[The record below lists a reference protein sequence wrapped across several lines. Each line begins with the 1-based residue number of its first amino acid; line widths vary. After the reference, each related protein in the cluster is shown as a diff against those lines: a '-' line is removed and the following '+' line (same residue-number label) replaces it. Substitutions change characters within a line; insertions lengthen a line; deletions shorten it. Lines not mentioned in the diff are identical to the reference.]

1 MEAGYS
7 RRKSQENTTS
17 KQPLIRSVNR
27 EQMSWRAVDIDRLIE
42 QDPQA
47 RAIWTTVGRL
57 DLSRFYEVI
66 ASSAEERG
74 RPAIDPQLL
83 ISLWV
88 YAYSRGI
95 GSAREIERRC
105 EYDPAFQWLT
115 GMEGVN
121 HHTLADFRVEKGEEL
136 DPLFSDL
143 LGVLSAE
150 GWITLEE
157 VMQDGT
163 KIQAGAGSG
172 SFHREK
178 TLREHLERARRQVQ
192 ALRDPLAEP
201 SANRQQQAARERTA
215 REKQERLEQAL
226 IELEKL
232 REVKKTVEEKL
243 HARGSVSD
251 PEARV
256 MKQAGGGLAPS
267 YNAQISTDAHHGF
280 IVDAEV
286 TQTGNDYHQLLPAVE
301 RIEQRWGRK
310 PERMVA
316 DAGYTSGENI
326 QDMAEKG
333 IDFVGS
339 LADDASKARTK
350 PERFTAAQFRYEAE
364 EDRYICPA
372 GKTLKY
378 EGRWKR
384 GGVIHYKYKAS
395 TEQCANCSLRA
406 DCCGTN
412 QKHGRSVERKQE
424 SAALGAFREKMATE
438 KAQAIYRRRG
448 PVAEFV
454 PAWIKSKLGL
464 RQFHVR
470 GLHKVRAEIL
480 WACFTYNVQ
489 QWIRLGRASA
499 PVPAG

>member
-1 MEAGYS
+1 M
-7 RRKSQENTTS
+7 
-17 KQPLIRSVNR
+17 
-27 EQMSWRAVDIDRLIE
+27 
-42 QDPQA
+42 
-47 RAIWTTVGRL
+47 
-57 DLSRFYEVI
+57 
-66 ASSAEERG
+66 
-74 RPAIDPQLL
+74 
-83 ISLWV
+83 
-88 YAYSRGI
+88 
-95 GSAREIERRC
+95 
-105 EYDPAFQWLT
+105 
-115 GMEGVN
+115 
-121 HHTLADFRVEKGEEL
+121 
-136 DPLFSDL
+136 
-143 LGVLSAE
+143 
-150 GWITLEE
+150 
-157 VMQDGT
+157 
-163 KIQAGAGSG
+163 
-172 SFHREK
+172 
-178 TLREHLERARRQVQ
+178 
-192 ALRDPLAEP
+192 
-201 SANRQQQAARERTA
+201 
-215 REKQERLEQAL
+215 
-226 IELEKL
+226 
-232 REVKKTVEEKL
+232 
-243 HARGSVSD
+243 
-251 PEARV
+251 
-256 MKQAGGGLAPS
+256 
-267 YNAQISTDAHHGF
+267 
-280 IVDAEV
+280 
-286 TQTGNDYHQLLPAVE
+286 
-301 RIEQRWGRK
+301 
-310 PERMVA
+310 A

-406 DCCGTN
+406 DCCGTD

-438 KAQAIYRRRG
+438 KAQAIDRRRG

>member
-1 MEAGYS
+1 M
-7 RRKSQENTTS
+7 
-17 KQPLIRSVNR
+17 IRYVNR
-27 EQMSWRAVDIDRLIE
+27 QQMSWRAVDVERLIDE
-42 QDPQA
+42 DHPA
-47 RAIWTTVGRL
+47 RAIWTVVGRL
-57 DLSRFYEVI
+57 DLSRFYESI
-66 ASSAEERG
+66 GSSAEEGG

-95 GSAREIERRC
+95 GAAREIERRC

-115 GMEGVN
+115 GMAGVN

-136 DPLFSDL
+136 DQLFTHL

-150 GWITLEE
+150 GLITLDE

-163 KIQAGAGSG
+163 KIQAQASRD

-178 TLREHLERARRQVQ
+178 TLREHLDRARRQVQ
-192 ALRDPLAEP
+192 VSRDPLAEP
-201 SANRQQQAARERTA
+201 AANRKQQAARERAA
-215 REKQERLEQAL
+215 REKRERLEQAL
-226 IELEKL
+226 AELEKL
-232 REVKKTVEEKL
+232 REPKKTAEEKRETR
-243 HARGSVSD
+243 ASVSD

-256 MKQAGGGLAPS
+256 MKQAGGGFAPS
-267 YNAQISTDAHHGF
+267 YNAQISTDAKHGF
-280 IVDAEV
+280 IVEAEV
-286 TQTGNDYHQLLPAVE
+286 TQAGNDFHQLLPAAE

-316 DAGYTSGENI
+316 DAGYTSGKNI
-326 QDMAEKG
+326 EDLVEKG

-339 LADDASKARTK
+339 LAGEVSKARTN
-350 PERFTAAQFRYEAE
+350 PERFAAVQFVYEAE

-372 GKTLKY
+372 GKTLNY

-384 GGVIHYKYKAS
+384 GGVILHKYKAA
-395 TEQCANCSLRA
+395 TEQCASCSLRA
-406 DCCGTN
+406 ACCGRN
-412 QKHGRSVERKQE
+412 QRHGRSVVRKQE
-424 SAALGAFREKMATE
+424 SAAMGAFREKMATVE
-438 KAQAIYRRRG
+438 AHAIYRRRG

-454 PAWIKSKLGL
+454 HAWIKSKLGL

-470 GLHKVRAEIL
+470 GLNKVRIEMF

-489 QWIRLGRASA
+489 QWIRLGRARA
-499 PVPAG
+499 PAPAR